1 MLNPNQ
7 YRSVLNPNHYSQ
19 GLTLNNLCDQLN
31 ICIQNGSLET
41 KWEGSVTILS
51 VAAKLT
57 KKVFPPNKILPSD
70 ADHVTQNVLA
80 SRNNE
85 A

>member
-1 MLNPNQ
+1 M
-7 YRSVLNPNHYSQ
+7 LNPNHYSQ

-51 VAAKLT
+51 LAAKLT
-57 KKVFPPNKILPSD
+57 KKVSRPLPPHKILPSD
-70 ADHVTQNVLA
+70 ADHVNQNALA